1 MSDPASKKLLRSELR
16 AEAARHSAQENLE
29 ASRQLCA
36 LLEKQEIWKKS
47 RSVLFFFPFGHEPN
61 VWPLVAK
68 AVAMEKTVAL
78 PRFEVS
84 ESAYSICHVRNHLE
98 DLVPGQFGIPE
109 PNSACSLLDLK
120 LLDLI
125 LVPGVGFATAG
136 QRLGRGKGYYDRLLA
151 KAGGFK
157 CGVAFDWQVVAD
169 LPLEPHDVPLNC
181 IVTPTRWLE
190 VLPPRRF

>member
-1 MSDPASKKLLRSELR
+1 MSEAARKTLLRRERR
-16 AEAARHSAQENLE
+16 AEAERHSAEERLK
-29 ASRQLCA
+29 ASEKLCA
-36 LLEKQEIWKKS
+36 MLKQQDVWKKS
-47 RSVLFFFPFGHEPN
+47 RSVLFYSPIGHEPN
-61 VWPLVAK
+61 IWGLVTEAL
-68 AVAMEKTVAL
+68 AMNKTVGL
-78 PRFEVS
+78 PRFETS
-84 ESAYSICHVRNHLE
+84 QSSYSICRVRNHLE

-109 PNSACSLLDLK
+109 PNPACSLLDLN

-151 KAGGFK
+151 NAGGFK

-190 VLPPRRF
+190 VPPPRRF